1 MGKLKV
7 ISFNPVCKTIRDE
20 FTLHNALGSFFE

>member
-7 ISFNPVCKTIRDE
+7 ISFNPAHKEIRDE
-20 FTLHNALGSFFE
+20 FTFHNQLGSF